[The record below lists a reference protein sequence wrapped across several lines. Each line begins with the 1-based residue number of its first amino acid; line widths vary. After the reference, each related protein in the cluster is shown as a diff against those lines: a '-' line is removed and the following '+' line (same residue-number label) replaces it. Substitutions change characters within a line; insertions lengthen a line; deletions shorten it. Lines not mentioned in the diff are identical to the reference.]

1 MSELLDIAFI
11 SGLIGAT
18 MRMATPIIF
27 ATLGEILSERAGVL
41 NLGIEGIMLMGA
53 MTGFLVTFTSGSIW
67 LGVLAAAGVGM
78 LLGLLMAFLAV
89 YLGLSQHVSGLGITL
104 FATGLAM
111 FVYRLHFGSPTVP
124 PIIEPFKQISIP
136 LLSKIPVIGPGLFT
150 QYSLT
155 YIAWL
160 LIPILSILLYRTKIG
175 LKIRTVG
182 ENPVVADT
190 VGVNVLLTRTLCLAA
205 GGALMGVGGAFL
217 TLAHQNMFLIDV
229 IGGRGWVAIAMVIFG
244 NWDPFKG
251 ALGAL
256 IFGFLDGLQLRLQ
269 GVGVDSLSADHR
281 GPDQCFPQSHRTGG
295 TAEALPPGGKGRL
308 GRSNGDCRMS
318 NAGSGF
324 PAANQSS

>member
-1 MSELLDIAFI
+1 MNEIFELAFI
-11 SGLIGAT
+11 SGLMGAM

-53 MTGFLVTFTSGSIW
+53 MTGFLVTFSTGSIW

-78 LLGLLMAFLAV
+78 LLALLMAFLAV

-111 FVYRLHFGSPTVP
+111 FIYRLYFGSPTVP
-124 PIIEPFKQISIP
+124 PIVKPFQQIALP
-136 LLSKIPVIGPGLFT
+136 VLSKIPVIGPGLFT

-155 YIAWL
+155 FMAWI
-160 LIPILSILLYRTKIG
+160 LIPMMSILLYKTKVG

-190 VGVNVLLTRTLCLAA
+190 VGVNVNLTRTLCLVA
-205 GGALMGVGGAFL
+205 GGALMGIGGAFL

-244 NWDPFKG
+244 NWDPVKG
-251 ALGAL
+251 TIGAL
-256 IFGFLDGLQLRLQ
+256 IFGLLDGLQLRLQ
-269 GVGVDSLSADHR
+269 SVGVAIPFHIFLMIPYLLTIVALISVSRRAAVPAGLLKPYR
-281 GPDQCFPQSHRTGG
+281 REEKGG
-295 TAEALPPGGKGRL
+295 
-308 GRSNGDCRMS
+308 
-318 NAGSGF
+318 
-324 PAANQSS
+324 

>member
-1 MSELLDIAFI
+1 
-11 SGLIGAT
+11 
-18 MRMATPIIF
+18 MATPIIF

-53 MTGFLVTFTSGSIW
+53 MTGFLVTFISGSIW
-67 LGVLAAAGVGM
+67 LGVLAGAGVGM

-111 FVYRLHFGSPTVP
+111 FIYRLHFGSPIVP
-124 PIIEPFKQISIP
+124 PIIQPFKQITLP

-160 LIPILSILLYRTKIG
+160 LIPALSILLYKTKIG

-190 VGVNVLLTRTLCLAA
+190 VGVNVLLTRTLCLVA
-205 GGALMGVGGAFL
+205 GGALMGIGGAFL

-244 NWDPFKG
+244 NWDPLKG
-251 ALGAL
+251 AFGAL
-256 IFGFLDGLQLRLQ
+256 IFGFLDALQLRLQ
-269 GVGVDSLSADHR
+269 GLGIAVSFHLFLMIPYLLTIVALISVSRKASIPASLLKPYR
-281 GPDQCFPQSHRTGG
+281 REEKGG
-295 TAEALPPGGKGRL
+295 
-308 GRSNGDCRMS
+308 
-318 NAGSGF
+318 
-324 PAANQSS
+324 

>member
-1 MSELLDIAFI
+1 MNELLNVAFI

-27 ATLGEILSERAGVL
+27 ATLGEILAERSGVL

-53 MTGFLVTFTSGSIW
+53 MTGFLVSFNSGSIW
-67 LGVLAAAGVGM
+67 AGVLAAAMVGM

-89 YLGLSQHVSGLGITL
+89 NLGLSQHVSGLGITL

-124 PIIEPFKQISIP
+124 PTIEPFKQITVP
-136 LLSKIPVIGPGLFT
+136 LLAQIPIIGPGLFT

-160 LIPILSILLYRTKIG
+160 LIPAMSILLYKTRLG

-190 VGVNVLLTRTLCLAA
+190 VGVNVTLTRTLCLVF
-205 GGALMGVGGAFL
+205 GGALMGIGGAFL

-269 GVGVDSLSADHR
+269 GLGIAVSFHLFLMI
-281 GPDQCFPQSHRTGG
+281 PYLLTII
-295 TAEALPPGGKGRL
+295 ALISVSRKASVPAGLLKPYRREEKG
-308 GRSNGDCRMS
+308 
-318 NAGSGF
+318 
-324 PAANQSS
+324 

>member
-1 MSELLDIAFI
+1 MSEIFELAFI
-11 SGLIGAT
+11 SGLIGAM

-53 MTGFLVTFTSGSIW
+53 MTGFLVTHSTGSIW
-67 LGVLAAAGVGM
+67 LGVMAAAAVGM
-78 LLGLLMAFLAV
+78 LLALLMAFLAV

-111 FVYRLHFGSPTVP
+111 FIYRLYFGSPTVP
-124 PIIEPFKQISIP
+124 PIVEPFKQVSLP

-155 YIAWL
+155 YIAWI
-160 LIPILSILLYRTKIG
+160 LIPLMSVLLYKTKVG

-190 VGVNVLLTRTLCLAA
+190 VGVNVNLTRTLCLVV
-205 GGALMGVGGAFL
+205 GGALMGIGGAFL

-244 NWDPFKG
+244 NWDPVKG
-251 ALGAL
+251 TIGAL
-256 IFGFLDGLQLRLQ
+256 IFGLLDGLQLRLQ
-269 GVGVDSLSADHR
+269 SVGVAIPFHIFLMIPYLLTIVALISVSRKAAVPAGLLQPYR
-281 GPDQCFPQSHRTGG
+281 REEKGG
-295 TAEALPPGGKGRL
+295 
-308 GRSNGDCRMS
+308 
-318 NAGSGF
+318 
-324 PAANQSS
+324 

>member
-1 MSELLDIAFI
+1 MNELLDIAFI

-53 MTGFLVTFTSGSIW
+53 MTGFLVTFSSGSIW

-111 FVYRLHFGSPTVP
+111 YVYRLHFGSPTMP

-160 LIPILSILLYRTKIG
+160 LIPILSILLYRTNIG

-190 VGVNVLLTRTLCLAA
+190 VGVNVLLTRTLCLVA
-205 GGALMGVGGAFL
+205 GGALMGIGGAFL

-269 GVGVDSLSADHR
+269 GVGIAVSFHLFLMIPYLLTIVALISASR
-281 GPDQCFPQSHRTGG
+281 KATVPAGLLKPYRREEKGG
-295 TAEALPPGGKGRL
+295 
-308 GRSNGDCRMS
+308 
-318 NAGSGF
+318 
-324 PAANQSS
+324 

>member
-67 LGVLAAAGVGM
+67 LGVLAGAGVGM

-111 FVYRLHFGSPTVP
+111 FIYRLHFGSPTVP
-124 PIIEPFKQISIP
+124 PIIQPFKQITIP

-160 LIPILSILLYRTKIG
+160 LIPALSILLYKTKIG

-190 VGVNVLLTRTLCLAA
+190 VGVNVLLTRTLCLVA
-205 GGALMGVGGAFL
+205 GGALMGIGGAFL

-244 NWDPFKG
+244 NWDPLNG
-251 ALGAL
+251 AIGAL
-256 IFGFLDGLQLRLQ
+256 IFGFLDALQLRLQ
-269 GVGVDSLSADHR
+269 GLGIAVSFHLFLMIPYLLTIVALISVSRKASIPASLLKPYR
-281 GPDQCFPQSHRTGG
+281 REEKGG
-295 TAEALPPGGKGRL
+295 
-308 GRSNGDCRMS
+308 
-318 NAGSGF
+318 
-324 PAANQSS
+324 

>member
-1 MSELLDIAFI
+1 MSGILEGAFVA
-11 SGLIGAT
+11 GLMGAM

-27 ATLGEILSERAGVL
+27 ATLGEILAERSGVL

-53 MTGFLVTFTSGSIW
+53 MTGFLITFVSGSLW
-67 LGVLAAAGVGM
+67 VGVIAAALVGM
-78 LLGLLMAFLAV
+78 ILGLLMAYLSV

-111 FVYRLHFGSPTVP
+111 YVYRLRFGSPTVP
-124 PIIEPFKQISIP
+124 PTVDPFNQIAIP

-155 YIAWL
+155 YVAWL
-160 LIPILSILLYRTKIG
+160 LVPIMSILLYRTKIG

-182 ENPVVADT
+182 ENPLAADT
-190 VGVNVLLTRTLCLAA
+190 IGVNVNLTRTLCLVF
-205 GGALMGVGGAFL
+205 GGALMGIGGAFL

-244 NWDPFKG
+244 NWDPVKG
-251 ALGAL
+251 TLGAL

-269 GVGVDSLSADHR
+269 GLGFDISFHIFLMIPYLLTIIALIGVSRRAAI
-281 GPDQCFPQSHRTGG
+281 P
-295 TAEALPPGGKGRL
+295 
-308 GRSNGDCRMS
+308 
-318 NAGSGF
+318 AGLLKPYRREEKMG
-324 PAANQSS
+324 

>member
-53 MTGFLVTFTSGSIW
+53 MTGFLITFASGSIW

-111 FVYRLHFGSPTVP
+111 FIYRLHFGSPTVP
-124 PIIEPFKQISIP
+124 PIIDPFKQISIP

-190 VGVNVLLTRTLCLAA
+190 VGVNVLLTRTLCLVA

-244 NWDPFKG
+244 NWNPAKG

-269 GVGVDSLSADHR
+269 GVGVDVSFHLFLMIPYLLTIVALISVSRKATVPAGLLKPYR
-281 GPDQCFPQSHRTGG
+281 REEKGG
-295 TAEALPPGGKGRL
+295 
-308 GRSNGDCRMS
+308 
-318 NAGSGF
+318 
-324 PAANQSS
+324 

>member
-1 MSELLDIAFI
+1 MNELLDVAFI

-27 ATLGEILSERAGVL
+27 ATLGEILAERSGVL

-53 MTGFLVTFTSGSIW
+53 MTGFLVTFNSGSIW
-67 LGVLAAAGVGM
+67 AGVLAAAMVGM

-89 YLGLSQHVSGLGITL
+89 NLGLSQHVSGLGITL

-111 FVYRLHFGSPTVP
+111 FIYRLHFGSPTVP
-124 PIIEPFKQISIP
+124 PTIEPFKQITLP
-136 LLSKIPVIGPGLFT
+136 LLSKIPIIGPGLFT

-155 YIAWL
+155 YIVWL
-160 LIPILSILLYRTKIG
+160 LIPAMSILLYKTRLG

-190 VGVNVLLTRTLCLAA
+190 VGVNVTLTRTLCLVF
-205 GGALMGVGGAFL
+205 GGALMGIGGAFL

-269 GVGVDSLSADHR
+269 GLGIAVSFHLFLMIPYLLTIVALISVSRKASVPAGLLKPYR
-281 GPDQCFPQSHRTGG
+281 REEKGG
-295 TAEALPPGGKGRL
+295 
-308 GRSNGDCRMS
+308 
-318 NAGSGF
+318 
-324 PAANQSS
+324 

>member
-1 MSELLDIAFI
+1 MSEIFELAFI
-11 SGLIGAT
+11 SGLIGAM

-53 MTGFLVTFTSGSIW
+53 MTGFMVTFSTGSVW

-78 LLGLLMAFLAV
+78 LLALLMAFLAV

-111 FVYRLHFGSPTVP
+111 FIYRLFFGSPTVP
-124 PIIEPFKQISIP
+124 PIVEPFQQISLP

-155 YIAWL
+155 YIAWI
-160 LIPILSILLYRTKIG
+160 LIPLMSILLYKTKVG

-190 VGVNVLLTRTLCLAA
+190 VGVNVNLTRTLCLVA
-205 GGALMGVGGAFL
+205 GGALMGIGGAFL

-244 NWDPFKG
+244 NWDPVKG
-251 ALGAL
+251 TIGAL
-256 IFGFLDGLQLRLQ
+256 IFGLLDGLQLRLQ
-269 GVGVDSLSADHR
+269 GVGVAIPFHIFLMIPYLLTIVALISVSRKAAVPAGLLKPYR
-281 GPDQCFPQSHRTGG
+281 REEKGG
-295 TAEALPPGGKGRL
+295 
-308 GRSNGDCRMS
+308 
-318 NAGSGF
+318 
-324 PAANQSS
+324 